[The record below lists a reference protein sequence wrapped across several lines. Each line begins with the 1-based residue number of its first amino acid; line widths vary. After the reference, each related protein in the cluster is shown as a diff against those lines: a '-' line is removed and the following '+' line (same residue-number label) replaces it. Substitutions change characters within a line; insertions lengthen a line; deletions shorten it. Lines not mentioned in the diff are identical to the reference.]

1 MKKIAFG
8 ILMLLGLSSLG
19 FSQDLEWEPQTSFT
33 GYGAL
38 EYNYFKDL
46 QFFDRD
52 YATAL
57 TEAGVLAS
65 YKPKENL
72 TLKTVFVY
80 RPGYNFSQ
88 MLNEVNAEYKF
99 TDLLKFKGGRFLTPL
114 SPSNTYY
121 YAPVNTSATLP
132 MLIQNHEFFPLNID
146 GISANGNI
154 GGSFKADY
162 DVFFGGFHNALWL
175 KTGSR
180 GLFADENNYFQR
192 VINLDTIPLNTSNAN
207 DVLHVGGGA
216 HVGFSYEEYITI
228 GFNTFRSNEKV
239 IGEMPDGLG
248 GELAYTTTVKKSS
261 YGLNAMF
268 RYSTVKLIGE
278 YWKTTAAMNLF
289 GMNLDLTYKGAFAE
303 LSNTFGKITPYL
315 RYEYHE
321 IPGNKAGIAYGQ
333 DYYRYTGG
341 INYKPQ
347 FETTFKLEYLYYK
360 YESLDLSGIVATFIF
375 SF

>member
-8 ILMLLGLSSLG
+8 ILMLLGSYG
-19 FSQDLEWEPQTSFT
+19 VAFSQANAEWEPQTSIT

-52 YATAL
+52 YAMSL
-57 TEAGVLAS
+57 TEAGILVN

-88 MLNEVNAEYKF
+88 MLNEANAEYKF
-99 TDLLKFKGGRFLTPL
+99 TDLLRFKGGRFLTPL
-114 SPSNTYY
+114 SPMNTYY

-132 MLIQNHEFFPLNID
+132 MLIQNHEFFPLNMD
-146 GISANGNI
+146 GVSANGKI
-154 GGSFKADY
+154 GETLKLDY
-162 DVFFGGFHNALWL
+162 DLFFGGFHNALWL
-175 KTGSR
+175 TTGSR
-180 GLFADENNYFQR
+180 GLFGDENNYFQR
-192 VINLDTIPLNTSNAN
+192 VSNLDTVPLNTTNAN
-207 DVLHVGGGA
+207 DVLHIGGGA
-216 HVGFSYEEYITI
+216 HLGFSFEEYVTI
-228 GFNTFRSNEKV
+228 GLNTFRSSESVK
-239 IGEMPDGLG
+239 GTLPDGLG
-248 GELAYTTTVKKSS
+248 GELAYSTMVKKSS

-268 RYSTVKLIGE
+268 KYSTLKLIGE
-278 YWKTTAAMNLF
+278 YWKTTASMDFF
-289 GMNLDLTYKGAFAE
+289 GTDLELVYKGAFAE
-303 LSNTFGKITPYL
+303 LSNTFGKITPYI
-315 RYEYHE
+315 RYEFHE
-321 IPGNKAGIAYGQ
+321 IPNNTALQ

-360 YESLDLSGIVATFIF
+360 YESHDLGGIVTTFIY